1 MHRNRPQP
9 GRYLRLLLYVPNVPA
24 ANHIESK
31 RLSASNQPVGKFSL
45 LEFTNGVEARL
56 LSIAMKTDIDNPFNI
71 FRFILLRLDRRR
83 VSIFL
88 LAVLITMNVKAE
100 IFAPFTT
107 SNISPFVQLHGLP
120 SARSAKLVPNKALVW
135 QVQTDIANNFTENT
149 DGVESIL
156 IDGETYR
163 VNLSLRYG
171 FGDRWEV
178 GIDAPYIRHEP
189 GQLDSFI
196 EGFHDLFGLSQ
207 ANRDDRPRNQL
218 DYSYTSGVNTMRLNK
233 SVSGIG
239 EVRLNLGYKL
249 REYENRTWSV
259 RGGVKLPTGDPD
271 KFTGSDGT
279 DVYVGL
285 YFSEGAFLGNE
296 SLSFHGSVGALA
308 MGNGE
313 LVGSDV
319 EDLAVYGSST
329 LAWKL
334 SPNFSLKAQFDF
346 HSALYDSGVK
356 ELGSFA
362 GQLILG
368 GSVKLGRKVQLD
380 LSVSEDVIVD
390 TAPDVVFSIGLRSL
404 F

>member
-1 MHRNRPQP
+1 M
-9 GRYLRLLLYVPNVPA
+9 
-24 ANHIESK
+24 
-31 RLSASNQPVGKFSL
+31 
-45 LEFTNGVEARL
+45 T
-56 LSIAMKTDIDNPFNI
+56 
-71 FRFILLRLDRRR
+71 
-83 VSIFL
+83 IFL
-88 LAVLITMNVKAE
+88 LAVLITMNVEAE

-107 SNISPFVQLHGLP
+107 SNINPFVQLHGLP
-120 SARSAKLVPNKALVW
+120 SARPAKLVPDKALVW

-149 DGVESIL
+149 DGFESIQ

-178 GIDAPYIRHEP
+178 GIDVPYIRHGP
-189 GQLDSFI
+189 GQLDAFI
-196 EGFHDLFGLSQ
+196 EGFHDLLGLSQ
-207 ANRDDRPRNQL
+207 ADRDDRPRNQL

-271 KFTGSDGT
+271 KLTGSDGT
-279 DVYVGL
+279 DVFVGL

-346 HSALYDSGVK
+346 HSALYDSGVE

-390 TAPDVVFSIGLRSL
+390 AAPDVVFSIGLRSL

>member
-1 MHRNRPQP
+1 
-9 GRYLRLLLYVPNVPA
+9 
-24 ANHIESK
+24 
-31 RLSASNQPVGKFSL
+31 
-45 LEFTNGVEARL
+45 
-56 LSIAMKTDIDNPFNI
+56 MKTDIDNPFNI

-178 GIDAPYIRHEP
+178 GIDAPYIRHAP

>member
-1 MHRNRPQP
+1 M
-9 GRYLRLLLYVPNVPA
+9 
-24 ANHIESK
+24 
-31 RLSASNQPVGKFSL
+31 
-45 LEFTNGVEARL
+45 
-56 LSIAMKTDIDNPFNI
+56 
-71 FRFILLRLDRRR
+71 
-83 VSIFL
+83 
-88 LAVLITMNVKAE
+88 
-100 IFAPFTT
+100 
-107 SNISPFVQLHGLP
+107 
-120 SARSAKLVPNKALVW
+120 PNKALVW

-149 DGVESIL
+149 DGFESIL

-163 VNLSLRYG
+163 ANLSLRYG

-178 GIDAPYIRHEP
+178 GIDAPYIRHGP
-189 GQLDSFI
+189 GQLDAFI

-239 EVRLNLGYKL
+239 EVRLNLACKL

-259 RGGVKLPTGDPD
+259 RGDVKLSTGDPD
-271 KFTGSDGT
+271 KLTGSDGT
-279 DVYVGL
+279 DVFVGL
-285 YFSEGAFLGNE
+285 YFSEGEFLGNE

-319 EDLAVYGSST
+319 KDLAVYGSST

-346 HSALYDSGVK
+346 HSALYDSGVE

-362 GQLILG
+362 GPFLNA
-368 GSVKLGRKVQLD
+368 
-380 LSVSEDVIVD
+380 
-390 TAPDVVFSIGLRSL
+390 APDYCSAG
-404 F
+404 

>member
-1 MHRNRPQP
+1 MLGLFLRRP
-9 GRYLRLLLYVPNVPA
+9 LYVPNVPA

-31 RLSASNQPVGKFSL
+31 RKTASNQPVGKFCL
-45 LEFTNGVEARL
+45 PEFTNGVEARP
-56 LSIAMKTDIDNPFNI
+56 LSMAMKTDIDNPFNI
-71 FRFILLRLDRRR
+71 RRFRSLRLGRRR
-83 VSIFL
+83 APIFL
-88 LAVLITMNVKAE
+88 VAVLITMNVKAE
-100 IFAPFTT
+100 IDAPFTT
-107 SNISPFVQLHGLP
+107 SNISPFVQLHGVP
-120 SARSAKLVPNKALVW
+120 SARSAKLVPSNVVVW

-149 DGVESIL
+149 VGFESIL
-156 IDGETYR
+156 VDGETYR
-163 VNLSLRYG
+163 ANLSLRYG

-178 GIDAPYIRHEP
+178 GVDAPYIRHAP
-189 GQLDSFI
+189 GQLDAFI
-196 EGFHDLFGLSQ
+196 EGFHDLFGFGQ
-207 ANRDDRPRNQL
+207 ANRDDRPRNRL
-218 DYSYTSGVNTMRLNK
+218 DYSYTSGVNAMRLNK
-233 SVSGIG
+233 SVNGIG
-239 EVRLNLGYKL
+239 DVRLNLGYKL

-271 KFTGSDGT
+271 KLTGSDGT
-279 DVYVGL
+279 DVFVGL

-308 MGNGE
+308 MGHGE

-346 HSALYDSGVK
+346 HSALYDSGVE

-368 GSVKLGRKVQLD
+368 GSVNLGRKVQLD

>member
-1 MHRNRPQP
+1 MP
-9 GRYLRLLLYVPNVPA
+9 
-24 ANHIESK
+24 
-31 RLSASNQPVGKFSL
+31 
-45 LEFTNGVEARL
+45 EFTNGIEARP
-56 LSIAMKTDIDNPFNI
+56 LSIAMKKDIDNPLNI
-71 FRFILLRLDRRR
+71 RRSILLRLGRRR
-83 VSIFL
+83 VPVFFL
-88 LAVLITMNVKAE
+88 TALMAMNVKAE
-100 IFAPFTT
+100 IVSPFAT

-120 SARSAKLVPNKALVW
+120 SAHSAKLVPNRTLVW

-149 DGVESIL
+149 NGSESIL

-163 VNLSLRYG
+163 VNLSLKCG

-178 GIDAPYIRHEP
+178 GIDAPYIRHAP
-189 GQLDSFI
+189 GQLDPFI
-196 EGFHDLFGLSQ
+196 EGFHDLFGFGQ

-218 DYSYTSGVNTMRLNK
+218 DYSYTFGVDTVRLNK
-233 SVSGIG
+233 SVKGIG
-239 EVRLNLGYKL
+239 EVRVNLAYKL

-259 RGGVKLPTGDPD
+259 RGGVKLPTGDPE
-271 KFTGSDGT
+271 KLTGSDGT
-279 DVYVGL
+279 DVFVGL
-285 YFSEGAFLGNE
+285 YFSEGAFMGNE

-308 MGNGE
+308 LGNGE

-319 EDLAVYGSST
+319 EDLAVYGSTT

-346 HSALYDSGVK
+346 HSALYDSELE
-356 ELGSFA
+356 ELGNFA

-368 GSVKLGRKVQLD
+368 GSVNLGQKVQLD